1 MSVYTHYLTIQP
13 GIGAESCPGCFCCG
27 LFLRLV
33 GHLSARVFFKWFH
46 LRSLDKQAVSC
57 NSSHDWLMSFWPWIY
72 SCFVWYVY
80 VKLHQW
86 MPFDCFQCWHS
97 CVYAA
102 LGETVVSIGN
112 NNPAMWSCNHKEGDT
127 RLIVHILHTLEQ
139 LLKRIEVC
147 TIDTDVIV
155 IFVGAFVKLQV
166 FHKLTN
172 YSTTSAFRG
181 KGKIIMVSLI
191 GSTHQSIWY
200 TWLIS

>member
-1 MSVYTHYLTIQP
+1 MQKVVQAAFAVACFWGLLDTWVLGCSLNDSISGPLTSRQSAVIHRM
-13 GIGAESCPGCFCCG
+13 IGWW
-27 LFLRLV
+27 
-33 GHLSARVFFKWFH
+33 VFDHGF
-46 LRSLDKQAVSC
+46 
-57 NSSHDWLMSFWPWIY
+57 

-139 LLKRIEVC
+139 VLKRIEVC